1 MVALLEEDLRLCLTA
16 ILSNDDLDSD
26 DAAEIISYLTQ
37 ILTDEDHF
45 SAESVATS
53 DLSESSELFEAIGPF
68 LESSGCSGETIMK
81 ACEGVRDLAKRSA
94 PTDEFLA
101 ASTGNE
107 LKKLK
112 QGMVNLSTGLDHKSE
127 EEEDAHRFM
136 WGTDSGV
143 AAFVNKPKE
152 SYDITVSSKDRRKQ
166 RQDLEKAREVYS
178 SQVQELKEEESRE
191 GDAVVSLMV
200 LPNYNTGRNE
210 KDIQVKNV
218 QISLDN
224 GRCLLE
230 NADLKFSHRH
240 IYAIIGK
247 NGIGKTTLL
256 RHIASMEIPGFPQH
270 HRVLH
275 VRQEVKA
282 AGTETSVLQVVIES
296 DAERMALLNEEKT
309 LLGRLENTKIG
320 STADVEQKREIPRME
335 LLGGTEFEADMKRLD
350 ECYARLKL
358 LSSDTAEARAAQI
371 LTGLGFSPS
380 MQAGPTSAL
389 SGGWRMRVSLAAALF
404 IEPDLLLLDEVGF

>member
-1 MVALLEEDLRLCLTA
+1 MVALLEDDLRSCLTT
-16 ILSNDDLDSD
+16 ILSNDGLDND
-26 DAAEIISYLTQ
+26 DTAEIISYLTQ
-37 ILTDEDHF
+37 ILADEDHF
-45 SAESVATS
+45 SAETVATS
-53 DLSESSELFEAIGPF
+53 DLSEDSELYEAIGPF
-68 LESSGCSGETIMK
+68 LESSGCSHETIMK
-81 ACEGVRDLAKRSA
+81 ACQGVRDLAKRVS
-94 PTDEFLA
+94 TTNELA

-112 QGMVNLSTGLDHKSE
+112 QGMVNLSIGLDHKSE
-127 EEEDAHRFM
+127 AEEDATRFM

-143 AAFVNKPKE
+143 AAFMNKPKE
-152 SYDITVSSKDRRKQ
+152 VFDITVSSKDRRKQ
-166 RQDLEKAREVYS
+166 RQDLEKAREAYAS
-178 SQVQELKEEESRE
+178 KVQAIEEEESKE
-191 GDAVVSLMV
+191 SEAVVSLMV
-200 LPNYNTGRNE
+200 LPNYNSGRNE
-210 KDIQVKNV
+210 KDIQVKNI

-230 NADLKFSHRH
+230 NADLKFTHGHRLGLV
-240 IYAIIGK
+240 GK

-256 RHIASMEIPGFPQH
+256 RHIASLQIPGFPQH

-282 AGTETSVLQVVIES
+282 AGVETSVLQSVIES
-296 DAERMALLNEEKT
+296 DAERTALLKEERE
-309 LLGRLENTKIG
+309 LLARLESVRVEN
-320 STADVEQKREIPRME
+320 STEIEQQREILKMKHHV
-335 LLGGTEFEADMKRLD
+335 GTGFEADMKRLD

-358 LSSDTAEARAAQI
+358 LSSDTAEARATQI
-371 LTGLGFSPS
+371 LTGLGFSSS

>member
-112 QGMVNLSTGLDHKSE
+112 QGMVNLSTGLDHKSG

-296 DAERMALLNEEKT
+296 DAERMALL
-309 LLGRLENTKIG
+309 
-320 STADVEQKREIPRME
+320 KREIPRME